1 MLVEIIISLVL
12 PFFIWG
18 IITYV
23 GKRKMPPGPFPLPLI
38 GNTLEMLR
46 DPHNPFEKLAKKYG
60 DIFTFYRPAGAIVVL
75 NTASLIRDA
84 RVGRKDDLSGR
95 NSEHAYPF
103 GEILGCNALL
113 MSDYSPA
120 YIFRRRVFKSAM
132 HVFGSGI
139 EDSVDRARQA
149 VDIAI
154 EEIDCNPEK
163 PFCPTTLLEN
173 AILAQLWGWLSM
185 KKEPLNGTTVASLR
199 EYINIA
205 TELAL
210 QSPLFHLFPFLR
222 NFPTECRRK
231 IKRAQEITRSI
242 FLPVFRAHQKTYI
255 PGVVRDLTDSFVS
268 SAHTKEKSLK
278 RLGKILDH

>member
-1 MLVEIIISLVL
+1 
-12 PFFIWG
+12 
-18 IITYV
+18 
-23 GKRKMPPGPFPLPLI
+23 
-38 GNTLEMLR
+38 
-46 DPHNPFEKLAKKYG
+46 
-60 DIFTFYRPAGAIVVL
+60 
-75 NTASLIRDA
+75 
-84 RVGRKDDLSGR
+84 
-95 NSEHAYPF
+95 
-103 GEILGCNALL
+103 

-120 YIFRRRVFKSAM
+120 YIFRRKVFKSAM